1 MTERDFFVAMDEAIT
16 ETMDEVNNTNYGLV
30 KENITKLSKIVSA
43 YKKSLEARKEMASKC
58 IDFKIADKVCK
69 IIEEKLGKR
78 SKDVQLN
85 SCIAED
91 LGADSLDVVEL
102 TMAFMAFE
110 DAFNIEIPDED
121 AENIKTVRD
130 AIVYL
135 SEKI

>member
-1 MTERDFFVAMDEAIT
+1 MTERDFFVAMGEAIT

-30 KENITKLSKIVSA
+30 KENITKISEIVSA
-43 YKKSLEARKEMASKC
+43 YKKSLEARKEMASKS

-85 SCIAED
+85 SCIVED

-102 TMAFMAFE
+102 TMAFE
-110 DAFNIEIPDED
+110 DAFDIEIPDED

-135 SEKI
+135 SERV

>member
-91 LGADSLDVVEL
+91 LGDDSLDVVEL
-102 TMAFMAFE
+102 TRAFE